1 MRSHSDGA
9 PRRFTRLG
17 RSAPAAVPGRA
28 AEPNSTCEAIGS
40 ERLLQ
45 RIRSKCAPAYLGL
58 EQRARA
64 PLAAAKSGQQDPAR
78 RASASAARPSAP
90 AGSRYST

>member
-9 PRRFTRLG
+9 LRRFTRLG

-28 AEPNSTCEAIGS
+28 AEPNYVCETIGS
-40 ERLLQ
+40 EPLLQ
-45 RIRSKCAPAYLGL
+45 RIRSKGVPAYLASSS
-58 EQRARA
+58 ARV
-64 PLAAAKSGQQDPAR
+64 R
-78 RASASAARPSAP
+78 RWRLRKVASRIRRTRSAFAARPSAP